1 MQILCP
7 LVRTSRVAIRRWSTT
22 PRSRSLVA
30 CGVAPK
36 LGLSIALC
44 NGIDPSSYRS
54 SMPPHRR
61 TSTPPVHPRRPPLG
75 EWVNCTDYRY
85 RSMRTLGF
93 VGLESSS
100 FRNPRSHIPLPTPV
114 GQRSTSPMSPQAT
127 RKSTAL
133 RSKAALTIARG
144 NHDRMERCSTSLYY
158 DEGRGC
164 VVQTFRMVDSRH
176 RLLIHSAHCRCRRLC
191 RRAFR
196 LVDTSWLIN

>member
-36 LGLSIALC
+36 LGLS
-44 NGIDPSSYRS
+44 
-54 SMPPHRR
+54 
-61 TSTPPVHPRRPPLG
+61 
-75 EWVNCTDYRY
+75 

-114 GQRSTSPMSPQAT
+114 GHAGLRSTSPMSPQET
-127 RKSTAL
+127 SKSTAL

-144 NHDRMERCSTSLYY
+144 NHDRMEHCSTSLYY

-164 VVQTFRMVDSRH
+164 VVQTFRMVESRH
-176 RLLIHSAHCRCRRLC
+176 RLLLHCVHCRCRRL
-191 RRAFR
+191 
-196 LVDTSWLIN
+196 LGLQPLPSP